1 MIAQTR
7 TFGAKTFR
15 SNNFSYTNTNTM
27 TINKTETSLLIRV
40 SKYST
45 TKNQQ
50 HISIDK
56 SK

>member
-40 SKYST
+40 SKYGT
-45 TKNQQ
+45 AKNQQ